1 MCLWGVLWH
10 EFCVFSSTD
19 FVRESAM
26 MNIVRH
32 ADLMP
37 EGLNGKPKFP
47 QLGIEEAANSEYL
60 QVFGNTI
67 HRSAFV
73 AWDHVKMGTGNVI
86 GPYACIGYDAQHI
99 SAKSSGKVIIGNNN
113 TLREFSTI
121 HRPTDPNIGTT
132 IGNGNYIMAGAN
144 INHDCNLEDNIVLCN
159 NATLAG
165 HVYVM
170 SSAFLSMNCSV
181 HQNQIIGSWTIIGMN
196 SCVTKSAIVEPG
208 YKYFGV
214 PARRRAE
221 NTVSLRRNEVTRD
234 QLRAAKDKFS
244 TLREERN
251 IARTGSLK
259 LRKERR

>member
-1 MCLWGVLWH
+1 MLVN
-10 EFCVFSSTD
+10 TD
-19 FVRESAM
+19 FERESVM

-37 EGLNGKPKFP
+37 ESLNGQPKFS
-47 QLGIEEAANSEYL
+47 QKGIEESTNSEYL
-60 QVFGNTI
+60 QMFGNTI
-67 HRSAFV
+67 HQSAFV
-73 AWDHVKMGTGNVI
+73 AWDHVQMGTGNVI
-86 GPYACIGYDAQHI
+86 GPFACIGYDAQHI
-99 SAKSSGKVIIGNNN
+99 SAKSAGKVTIGNNN
-113 TLREFSTI
+113 TFREFSTI

-132 IGNGNYIMAGAN
+132 IGDGNYIMAGAN
-144 INHDCNLEDNIVLCN
+144 INHDCNLEDDIVLCN

-214 PARRRAE
+214 PARRRGE
-221 NTVSLRRNEVTRD
+221 NTVSLRRNEVTSD
-234 QLRAAKDKFS
+234 QLKAAKDKFL
-244 TLREERN
+244 TLHEERG
-251 IARTGSLK
+251 IARTDSWK
-259 LRKERR
+259 LSKERL